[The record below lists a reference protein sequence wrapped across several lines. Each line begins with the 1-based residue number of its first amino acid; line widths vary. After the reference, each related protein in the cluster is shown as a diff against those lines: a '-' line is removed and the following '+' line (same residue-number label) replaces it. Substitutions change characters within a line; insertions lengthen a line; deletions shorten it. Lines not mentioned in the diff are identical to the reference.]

1 MIFQTT
7 LMMVTLPGRSDLPSW
22 VSAKMILVTVG
33 VKVAFEVGDDVKGPN
48 PNGASFVTSGD
59 VEVGLVLAKA

>member
-1 MIFQTT
+1 MGQRKDDF
-7 LMMVTLPGRSDLPSW
+7 GNGWSD
-22 VSAKMILVTVG
+22 
-33 VKVAFEVGDDVKGPN
+33 KVAFEVGDDVKGPN